1 MYNWSVKQQFPIFK
15 NVGGVIRTI
24 GVSNMQ
30 YYAKKWLS
38 STYGFF
44 IFNIKNQILS
54 NMHISEI
61 CTIDMQN
68 NFPYLKL

>member
-38 STYGFF
+38 STCGSIY
-44 IFNIKNQILS
+44 IKYQKS
-54 NMHISEI
+54 N
-61 CTIDMQN
+61 
-68 NFPYLKL
+68 FK